1 MGPIAVV
8 GAGGF
13 VGGRLVQHL
22 RQTGADVVPISRHPC
37 PWLGEGNIALDLIEE
52 PASAVDRAIAG
63 AAVVIDL
70 VGHNEVVA
78 ATEPER
84 ALTET
89 VTMSHRLAEAMHRN
103 GTPRVVYLSSVHVYG
118 AALEP
123 AAVITENTV
132 PRPRSGYAIARLTS
146 EHVLA
151 SRLAG
156 AADVVVLRLTN
167 SVGAP
172 ASPELDRWTA
182 LVNDLCRQAAHSGSL
197 VLNSPGLQQRDW
209 VSLGDAC
216 GAIAAACHPTTV
228 PAGTYNLGSGVSK
241 SVRAMAELV
250 ADAWDAT
257 TQERPLI
264 EAPTAREAAPEPYQV
279 DIQRLASLGIRLDTP
294 IATAVAEMVKF
305 CLVHRNRLTR

>member
-22 RQTGADVVPISRHPC
+22 HQTGAEVVPISRRPC
-37 PWLGEGNIALDLIEE
+37 SWLGDGNIALDLIEE

-63 AAVVIDL
+63 ASVVVDL

-78 ATEPER
+78 ANEPER

-89 VTMSHRLAEAMHRN
+89 VTMTHRLAEAIHRA

-123 AAVITENTV
+123 GAVITEDTV

-146 EHVLA
+146 EHVLT

-156 AADVVVLRLTN
+156 AADVVALRLTN

-172 ASPELDRWTA
+172 ASPALDRWSA
-182 LVNDLCRQAAHSGSL
+182 LVNDLCRQAARSGRL

-216 GAIAAACHPTTV
+216 GAIEAACHPTTV
-228 PAGTYNLGSGVSK
+228 PAGTYNLGSGVTK
-241 SVRAMAELV
+241 SVRAMAEEV
-250 ADAWDAT
+250 ADAWNAM
-257 TQERPLI
+257 TQQRPVI
-264 EAPTAREAAPEPYQV
+264 EAPPALEAAPEPYRV
-279 DIQRLASLGIRLDTP
+279 DSHRLTALGIHLATP
-294 IATAVAEMVKF
+294 ITTAVEEMARF
-305 CLVHRNRLTR
+305 CLDH